1 MYEKT
6 TFLNNP
12 DAPQEEPKKFAYD
25 YSYWSHDG
33 YKETETGLFVPDP
46 SHANGHKYCDQVNI
60 VLYSLFFYIMKSD
73 LCKYKREFFG
83 SN

>member
-12 DAPQEEPKKFAYD
+12 DSPIEEPKKFAFD

-33 YKETETGLFVPDP
+33 FLETEKGLIVPDLKHP
-46 SHANGHKYCDQVNI
+46 NGDKYCDQV
-60 VLYSLFFYIMKSD
+60 S
-73 LCKYKREFFG
+73 
-83 SN
+83 

>member
-46 SHANGHKYCDQVNI
+46 SHPNGHKYCDQVSMAYI
-60 VLYSLFFYIMKSD
+60 LYICIHLLILNSNL
-73 LCKYKREFFG
+73 YKI
-83 SN
+83 